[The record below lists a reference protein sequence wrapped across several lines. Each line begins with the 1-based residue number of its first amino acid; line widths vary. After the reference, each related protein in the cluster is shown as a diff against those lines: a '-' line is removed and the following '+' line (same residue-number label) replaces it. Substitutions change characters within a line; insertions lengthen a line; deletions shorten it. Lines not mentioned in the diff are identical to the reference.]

1 MSANSFKMLMR
12 SGVIR
17 PGHREI
23 RRLPEPAPRHWS
35 NPLPHVLNNF
45 MEVPFAPTP
54 TPNRAK
60 GTDGVKQLHA
70 HGGIP
75 SNSFPSRFSWRSILI
90 WLGVLGR
97 TGRKQPLEPC
107 LRQGPQNSMGK
118 LEERVR
124 ILESL
129 LRIQKLHCQTQ
140 CEELAALRSQVSR
153 IEQLQV
159 ELTVERESG
168 ERLVQWLQEAE
179 QKLADVDARRL
190 GGLNPLF

>member
-1 MSANSFKMLMR
+1 
-12 SGVIR
+12 
-17 PGHREI
+17 
-23 RRLPEPAPRHWS
+23 
-35 NPLPHVLNNF
+35 
-45 MEVPFAPTP
+45 
-54 TPNRAK
+54 
-60 GTDGVKQLHA
+60 
-70 HGGIP
+70 
-75 SNSFPSRFSWRSILI
+75 
-90 WLGVLGR
+90 
-97 TGRKQPLEPC
+97 
-107 LRQGPQNSMGK
+107 MGK

-153 IEQLQV
+153 IEQLQA